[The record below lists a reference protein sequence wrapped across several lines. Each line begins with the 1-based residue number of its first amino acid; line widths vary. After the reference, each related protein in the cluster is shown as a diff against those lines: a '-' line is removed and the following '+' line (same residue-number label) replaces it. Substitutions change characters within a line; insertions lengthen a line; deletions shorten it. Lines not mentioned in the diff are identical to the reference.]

1 MKLIKLQKNVMDS
14 FFLGLKNM
22 LPGVYIPLKWTP
34 YFMEMR

>member
-1 MKLIKLQKNVMDS
+1 MLWTPF

-22 LPGVYIPLKWTP
+22 LPGVHILLKWTP